1 MCEITTAPPL
11 FELRYNSFYKNLDDI
26 PDDIYKLPITYS
38 SFRRT
43 QNNTNIILPCPFD
56 TIAIN
61 ESHFATNDQYIQ
73 YELYTTSIIENIAK
87 QEAQNLC

>member
-11 FELRYNSFYKNLDDI
+11 FELRYTCFYKNL
-26 PDDIYKLPITYS
+26 DDIYKLPITYS